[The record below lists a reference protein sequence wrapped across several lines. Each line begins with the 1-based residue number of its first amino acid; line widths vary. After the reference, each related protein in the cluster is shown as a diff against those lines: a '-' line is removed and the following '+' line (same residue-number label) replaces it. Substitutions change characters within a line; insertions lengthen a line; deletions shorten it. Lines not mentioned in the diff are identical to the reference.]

1 VDPRAREIQ
10 SLILQCEGDAEGL
23 LAVVAEHG
31 PAVNVVNAATCLN
44 RQGMT

>member
-23 LAVVAEHG
+23 LRVVAEHG
-31 PAVNVVNAATCLN
+31 PAFNVVNAATCLN
-44 RQGMT
+44 R